1 MAASVPTTQQAQPDG
16 SGAAAL
22 ENAFEGDVQ
31 VLQIDAAN
39 WRLLKDLTYRGRGDS
54 IPRIT
59 VPAGSETDFASVP
72 RPFVWLVPRYGLYTP
87 AAILHD
93 YLCRSKSVPKA
104 ECDRIFREAMN
115 DLKVAFLRRW
125 IMWAAVRVTIVRGD
139 GLRDLPR
146 WLAIALPAAVF
157 VIVPAAVILVWLALF
172 WVIETIVYWPL
183 RLVGRRPNPPK
194 LRIKLS

>member
-1 MAASVPTTQQAQPDG
+1 MAVSVPTTQVQPDG

-22 ENAFEGDVQ
+22 DNAFEGDVE
-31 VLQIDAAN
+31 VLQIDAVN
-39 WRLLKDLTYRGRGDS
+39 WRLLKNLTYRGRGDS
-54 IPRIT
+54 IPPIT
-59 VPAGSETDFASVP
+59 VPVGFETDFASVP

-93 YLCRSKSVPKA
+93 YLCRSKTMPRA

-139 GLRDLPR
+139 GLQDLPR
-146 WLAIALPAAVF
+146 WLVIALPAAVF
-157 VIVPAAVILVWLALF
+157 VIVPAAVILLWLALF

-183 RLVGRRPNPPK
+183 RLVGRTPNPPK